1 MSKDQELIDKY
12 LSLGG
17 IIKVFSEA
25 EQVFEPYK
33 GTLIPSTSKVKYDHN
48 GKRVYENL
56 GKTPLMTS
64 IDESKLN
71 YGR

>member
-1 MSKDQELIDKY
+1 MANDQKLIKQY
-12 LSLGG
+12 LSSGG
-17 IIKVFSEA
+17 TIKVFSEP

-33 GTLIPSTSKVKYDHN
+33 GTLIPSTSKVRYDRN
-48 GKRVYENL
+48 GNRVYENL

>member
-17 IIKVFSEA
+17 IIRVFSEA

-33 GTLIPSTSKVKYDHN
+33 GTLIPSTSKVKYDRN
-48 GKRVYENL
+48 GKRVYKNL